1 MKVNFTAYNL
11 LSRHNYFIPLSF
23 KYLIMKAI
31 WNGAIGFGLVNIP
44 VKMYSAVQDSNLD
57 LDMLD
62 KKDLS
67 NIKFKRVNEKTGTE
81 VKWAN
86 IVKGYLLN
94 ESYVVLDPEDFAA
107 ASPEKTKVF
116 SIEQFVKEAEVD
128 SVYFEVP
135 YFLEP
140 QKNAENAYNLLLKAL
155 LKTKK
160 AGIGTFVMRDKEI
173 FGMIRPYDDKILIVN
188 RLRFAQ
194 EVRPYEDLKIPAQK
208 SSKTGEMKM
217 AISLIEQTTEK
228 FDPAA
233 FKDSYSQDL
242 LKIIKQKA
250 KGKKLKKVKDVPE
263 DSGKVVDLM
272 AQLKASLDG
281 SKKTKK
287 VS

>member
-1 MKVNFTAYNL
+1 
-11 LSRHNYFIPLSF
+11 
-23 KYLIMKAI
+23 MKAI

-62 KKDLS
+62 KNDFS
-67 NIKFKRVNEKTGTE
+67 NIKFKRVNEKSGKE

-86 IVKGYLLN
+86 IVKGYMLDGN
-94 ESYVVLDPEDFAA
+94 YVVLESEDYAA

-116 SIEQFVKEAEVD
+116 SIEQFVQEEEID

-155 LKTKK
+155 TKTKK

-173 FGMIRPYDDKILIVN
+173 FGMIRPYNDEILIVN

-194 EVRPYEDLKIPAQK
+194 EIREYKELKLPNAK
-208 SSKTGEMKM
+208 GPKAGELKM
-217 AISLIEQTTEK
+217 AISLIEQTSET

-233 FKDSYSQDL
+233 FKDTYADDL
-242 LKIIKQKA
+242 MKIIESKA
-250 KGKKLKKVKDVPE
+250 KGKKVKKGKEEPE
-263 DSGKVVDLM
+263 ESGKVVDLM
-272 AQLKASLDG
+272 AQLKASLES
-281 SKKTKK
+281 SKKSKK